1 MKSRW
6 SLLYAAIATTLLLT
20 ACGTSTDQDPESTNG
35 SVGVVENEDKDTV
48 TEENEPEKE
57 VEPEVEVEPEA
68 EAEVDESQ
76 DDIMKEAN
84 PIKSDEQGYA
94 ISVLPDYSLLNE
106 EPGKDSLISA
116 NDEAVFMRIETV
128 VKEDS
133 TYDNLAE
140 NMISV
145 LEASGD
151 GSTPIEVQD
160 EKSIPKAEGIENVKV
175 LAIKAETAS
184 ITGIIFERDN
194 MIVRLTI
201 YDSPKEEYFEQFLR
215 MAETIVTK

>member
-20 ACGTSTDQDPESTNG
+20 ACGTSTDKDPESTNG
-35 SVGVVENEDKDTV
+35 SADVVENVDKGTV
-48 TEENEPEKE
+48 TEGKEPDT
-57 VEPEVEVEPEA
+57 
-68 EAEVDESQ
+68 EVDEVQ
-76 DDIMKEAN
+76 EDIMKNADLME
-84 PIKSDEQGYA
+84 SDEQSYA
-94 ISVLPDYSLLNE
+94 ISVLPDYSLLSE

-116 NDEAVFMRIETV
+116 DNEEVFMRIETV
-128 VKEDS
+128 VKEDG
-133 TYDNLAE
+133 TYDYLAE
-140 NMISV
+140 NMIAV

-151 GSTPIEVQD
+151 GSAPIEVLD
-160 EKSIPKAEGIENVKV
+160 EKSMPTAEGIENAKV
-175 LAIKAETAS
+175 MAIKAETAS

-194 MIVRLTI
+194 MVVKLTI

>member
-20 ACGTSTDQDPESTNG
+20 ACGTSTDTDIDQESTNG
-35 SVGVVENEDKDTV
+35 STGVVENEDKDTV
-48 TEENEPEKE
+48 TVPEENEPEQE
-57 VEPEVEVEPEA
+57 VEPK
-68 EAEVDESQ
+68 VDESQ
-76 DDIMKEAN
+76 DDIMKDA
-84 PIKSDEQGYA
+84 KLTDSDEQSYT
-94 ISVLPDYSLLNE
+94 ISVLPDYSLVSE

-116 NDEAVFMRIETV
+116 NNEAVFMRIETV

-133 TYDNLAE
+133 TYDYLAE

-151 GSTPIEVQD
+151 GSAPIEVND
-160 EKSIPKAEGIENVKV
+160 EKSIPTAEDIENAKV

-184 ITGIIFERDN
+184 ITGIIFERKN
-194 MIVRLTI
+194 MVVRLTI

>member
-20 ACGTSTDQDPESTNG
+20 ACGTSPEKDPESTNG
-35 SVGVVENEDKDTV
+35 SAGVVENVDKGTGTEGKEPDT
-48 TEENEPEKE
+48 E
-57 VEPEVEVEPEA
+57 VA
-68 EAEVDESQ
+68 EGQE
-76 DDIMKEAN
+76 DIMKDAELTE
-84 PIKSDEQGYA
+84 SDEQSYA
-94 ISVLPDYSLLNE
+94 ISVLPDYTLTSE

-116 NDEAVFMRIETV
+116 NNEAVFMRIETV
-128 VKEDS
+128 AKEDS
-133 TYDNLAE
+133 TYDYLAE
-140 NMISV
+140 NMIAV

-151 GSTPIEVQD
+151 GSAPIEVLN
-160 EKSIPKAEGIENVKV
+160 EKSIPTAEGIENAKV

-194 MIVRLTI
+194 MVVRLTI

>member
-20 ACGTSTDQDPESTNG
+20 ACGTSTDKEPESTNG
-35 SVGVVENEDKDTV
+35 SADVVENVDKEPV
-48 TEENEPEKE
+48 TEGKEPDT
-57 VEPEVEVEPEA
+57 
-68 EAEVDESQ
+68 EVDEVDEVQ
-76 DDIMKEAN
+76 EDIMKNADLME
-84 PIKSDEQGYA
+84 SDEQSYA
-94 ISVLPDYSLLNE
+94 ISVLPDYSLLSE

-116 NDEAVFMRIETV
+116 DNEAVFMRIETV
-128 VKEDS
+128 AKEDG
-133 TYDNLAE
+133 TYDYLAE
-140 NMISV
+140 NMIAV

-151 GSTPIEVQD
+151 GSAPIEVLD
-160 EKSIPKAEGIENVKV
+160 EKSIPTAEGIENAKV

-194 MIVRLTI
+194 MVVKLTI

-215 MAETIVTK
+215 MAETIVPK

>member
-20 ACGTSTDQDPESTNG
+20 ACGTSTDKDQESTKG
-35 SVGVVENEDKDTV
+35 SADVVEDVDKGTV
-48 TEENEPEKE
+48 TEGKEP
-57 VEPEVEVEPEA
+57 EPEVDEGQDVNEGQD
-68 EAEVDESQ
+68 VDEGQ
-76 DDIMKEAN
+76 EDIMKNAKQIE
-84 PIKSDEQGYA
+84 SDEQSYA
-94 ISVLPDYSLLNE
+94 ISVLPDYSLLSE

-128 VKEDS
+128 VKEDG
-133 TYDNLAE
+133 TYDSLAE
-140 NMISV
+140 NMTSV

-151 GSTPIEVQD
+151 GSAPIEVLD
-160 EKSIPKAEGIENVKV
+160 EKSIPTAEGIENAKV

-194 MIVRLTI
+194 MVVRLTI

-215 MAETIVTK
+215 MAETIITK

>member
-20 ACGTSTDQDPESTNG
+20 ACGTSTDKEPENTNG
-35 SVGVVENEDKDTV
+35 SADVVENVDKETV
-48 TEENEPEKE
+48 TEGKEPDT
-57 VEPEVEVEPEA
+57 
-68 EAEVDESQ
+68 EVDEVDEVQ
-76 DDIMKEAN
+76 EDIMKNADLKE
-84 PIKSDEQGYA
+84 SDEQSYA
-94 ISVLPDYSLLNE
+94 ISVLPDFSLSSE

-116 NDEAVFMRIETV
+116 DNEAVFMRIETV
-128 VKEDS
+128 AKEDG
-133 TYDNLAE
+133 TYDYLAE
-140 NMISV
+140 NMIAV

-151 GSTPIEVQD
+151 GSAPIEVLD
-160 EKSIPKAEGIENVKV
+160 EKSIPTAEGIENAKV

-194 MIVRLTI
+194 MVVKLTI

>member
-20 ACGTSTDQDPESTNG
+20 ACGTSTDKEPESTNG
-35 SVGVVENEDKDTV
+35 SADVVENVDKEPV
-48 TEENEPEKE
+48 TEGKEPDT
-57 VEPEVEVEPEA
+57 
-68 EAEVDESQ
+68 EVDEVQ
-76 DDIMKEAN
+76 EDIMKNADLME
-84 PIKSDEQGYA
+84 SDEQSYA
-94 ISVLPDYSLLNE
+94 ISVLPDYSLSSE

-116 NDEAVFMRIETV
+116 DNEAVFMRIETV
-128 VKEDS
+128 AKEDG
-133 TYDNLAE
+133 TYDYLAE
-140 NMISV
+140 NMIAV

-151 GSTPIEVQD
+151 GSAPIEVLD
-160 EKSIPKAEGIENVKV
+160 EKSIPTAEGIENAKV

-194 MIVRLTI
+194 MVVKLTI

-215 MAETIVTK
+215 MAETIVPK

>member
-1 MKSRW
+1 MVSQTSNLIKEGFTMKSRW

-20 ACGTSTDQDPESTNG
+20 ACGTSTDKDQESTIG
-35 SVGVVENEDKDTV
+35 SAGVVENADEGTV
-48 TEENEPEKE
+48 TESKEPNT
-57 VEPEVEVEPEA
+57 
-68 EAEVDESQ
+68 EVDEGQ
-76 DDIMKEAN
+76 EDIMKNAKLIE
-84 PIKSDEQGYA
+84 SDEQNYA
-94 ISVLPDYSLLNE
+94 ISVLPDYSLLSE

-116 NDEAVFMRIETV
+116 NNEAVFMRIETV
-128 VKEDS
+128 VKEEG
-133 TYDNLAE
+133 TYDYLAE

-151 GSTPIEVQD
+151 GSAPIEVLD
-160 EKSIPKAEGIENVKV
+160 EKSIPTAEGIENAKV

-194 MIVRLTI
+194 MVVRLTI

-215 MAETIVTK
+215 MAETITTK

>member
-20 ACGTSTDQDPESTNG
+20 ACGTSTDTDIDQESTNG
-35 SVGVVENEDKDTV
+35 STGVVENVDKDTV
-48 TEENEPEKE
+48 PEENEPEQ
-57 VEPEVEVEPEA
+57 EPK
-68 EAEVDESQ
+68 VDESQ
-76 DDIMKEAN
+76 DDIMKNAKLIE
-84 PIKSDEQGYA
+84 SDEQSYA
-94 ISVLPDYSLLNE
+94 ISVLPDYSLVSE

-116 NDEAVFMRIETV
+116 NNEAVFMRIETV

-133 TYDNLAE
+133 TYDYLAE

-145 LEASGD
+145 LAASGD
-151 GSTPIEVQD
+151 GSDPIEVLD
-160 EKSIPKAEGIENVKV
+160 EKSIPTADGIDNAKV

-194 MIVRLTI
+194 MVVRLTI

>member
-20 ACGTSTDQDPESTNG
+20 GCGTSPAKDQENTNG
-35 SVGVVENEDKDTV
+35 STGGVENVDKGTV
-48 TEENEPEKE
+48 TEGKEPDT
-57 VEPEVEVEPEA
+57 
-68 EAEVDESQ
+68 EVDDSQ
-76 DDIMKEAN
+76 VDIMKDAKMIE
-84 PIKSDEQGYA
+84 SDEQSYA
-94 ISVLPDYSLLNE
+94 ISVLPDYSLTSE
-106 EPGKDSLISA
+106 EPGKDSLLSA
-116 NDEAVFMRIETV
+116 NNEAVFMRIETA
-128 VKEDS
+128 VKEDN
-133 TYDNLAE
+133 TYDELAN
-140 NMISV
+140 NMVAV

-151 GSTPIEVQD
+151 GSAAIEVLD
-160 EKSIPKAEGIENVKV
+160 EKSMPTAEGIENVKV

>member
-20 ACGTSTDQDPESTNG
+20 ACGTSTDTDIDQESTNG
-35 SVGVVENEDKDTV
+35 STGVVENEDKDTV
-48 TEENEPEKE
+48 TVPEENEPEQE
-57 VEPEVEVEPEA
+57 VEPK
-68 EAEVDESQ
+68 VDESQ
-76 DDIMKEAN
+76 DDIMKDA
-84 PIKSDEQGYA
+84 KLTDSDEQSYT
-94 ISVLPDYSLLNE
+94 ISVLPDYSLVSE

-116 NDEAVFMRIETV
+116 NNEAVFMRIETV

-133 TYDNLAE
+133 TYDYLAE

-151 GSTPIEVQD
+151 GSAPIEVND
-160 EKSIPKAEGIENVKV
+160 EKSIPTAEGIENAKV

-194 MIVRLTI
+194 MVVRLTI

>member
-20 ACGTSTDQDPESTNG
+20 ACGTSTDKEPESTNG
-35 SVGVVENEDKDTV
+35 SADVVENVDKETV
-48 TEENEPEKE
+48 TEGKEPDT
-57 VEPEVEVEPEA
+57 
-68 EAEVDESQ
+68 EVDEVQ
-76 DDIMKEAN
+76 EDIMKNADLKE
-84 PIKSDEQGYA
+84 SDEQSYA
-94 ISVLPDYSLLNE
+94 ISVLPDFSLSSE

-116 NDEAVFMRIETV
+116 DNEAVFMRIETV
-128 VKEDS
+128 AKEDG
-133 TYDNLAE
+133 TYDYLAE
-140 NMISV
+140 NMIAV

-151 GSTPIEVQD
+151 GSAPIEVLD
-160 EKSIPKAEGIENVKV
+160 EKSIPTAEGIENAKV

-194 MIVRLTI
+194 MVVKLTI